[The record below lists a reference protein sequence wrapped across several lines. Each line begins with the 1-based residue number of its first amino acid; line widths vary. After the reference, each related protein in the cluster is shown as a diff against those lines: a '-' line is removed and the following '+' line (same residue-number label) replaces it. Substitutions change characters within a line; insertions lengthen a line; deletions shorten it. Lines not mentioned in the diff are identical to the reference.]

1 MNIKCVLH
9 VFFKL
14 LYKSD
19 LISTKNA
26 CEGGERR
33 LILTG
38 HVIYNLG
45 NLVFYHSSCSDKIC
59 TYMLNKLVTIEEMSL
74 KNATALSFPA
84 NSYKYYL
91 SLSLSLPVY
100 LFLSMVYSNVYFDN
114 NIASLWIASMFKII
128 ITFVKYLYCGC
139 ICPSQ
144 ISTETYLS
152 SSKFL
157 LWSAYKYICGNL

>member
-1 MNIKCVLH
+1 MFHLHIPLNMVHIIHFSTKANRATTQALWLLSFFLWTQNLTMNIKCVLH
-9 VFFKL
+9 VFFKQ

-33 LILTG
+33 VILTG

-91 SLSLSLPVY
+91 SLSLSLSI
-100 LFLSMVYSNVYFDN
+100 FF
-114 NIASLWIASMFKII
+114 SLWFTLMCTLII
-128 ITFVKYLYCGC
+128 I
-139 ICPSQ
+139 
-144 ISTETYLS
+144 
-152 SSKFL
+152 
-157 LWSAYKYICGNL
+157 